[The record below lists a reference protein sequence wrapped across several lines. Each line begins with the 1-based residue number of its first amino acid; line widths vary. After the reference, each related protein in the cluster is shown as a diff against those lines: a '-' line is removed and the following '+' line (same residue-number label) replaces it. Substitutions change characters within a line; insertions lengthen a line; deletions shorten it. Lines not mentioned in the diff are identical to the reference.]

1 VKGKRLLSKLAR
13 KVPFPKVGTLGYPAL
28 SMSIPE
34 IQFGALTDVGRQR
47 EHNEDNF
54 LVDKKL
60 GLFIVCDGMG
70 GHAAGE
76 VASALAVRTL
86 HDEIRKEADLLRDY
100 AEGASGGS
108 KVSKRDV
115 LNMLEFAVNRAS
127 QKVHTEAAKDTKKRG
142 MGTTLVAL
150 LVVGNQ
156 AFIIYVGDSRIYL
169 LRDGVLEQITED
181 HTVYNELIK
190 RKKMPREQVEQLA
203 QKHAIT
209 RAVGVYEHV
218 EPDTLIVDL
227 LQGDRF
233 LLCSDGLSGY
243 FEEELEEL
251 GKFLAKPDADVVVKE
266 LIAWANDH
274 GGKDNITSV
283 IVTIGDAS
291 HRDENRAKKLQ
302 LKREIL
308 ARMPLFRPLND
319 REILRVL
326 QVTDVITYKPGEVV
340 INEGDKGEEL
350 FIVLS
355 GQLKVSR
362 NGAELAT
369 LPQGAHVGEMAL
381 VRSQPRSAT
390 VISDGV
396 SELMVIRR
404 QEFFE
409 ILRKEHQLA
418 VKLLWQFLGVLADR
432 LAETTR
438 ELGAAKEE
446 LAAEDIT
453 SEIFAEDDDEDRK
466 TLVNPP
472 PPPSRRAE

>member
-1 VKGKRLLSKLAR
+1 
-13 KVPFPKVGTLGYPAL
+13 
-28 SMSIPE
+28 MSTPE
-34 IQFGALTDVGRQR
+34 LQFAALTDVGRVR

-60 GLFIVCDGMG
+60 GLFVVCDGMG

-86 HDEIRKEADLLRDY
+86 HEEIKKEADLIQDY
-100 AEGASGGS
+100 AKASKGAA
-108 KVSKRDV
+108 KVTRRDI

-127 QKVHTEAAKDTKKRG
+127 NRVHSEAAKDAKKRG
-142 MGTTLVAL
+142 MGTTLVCL
-150 LVVGNQ
+150 LVIGKE
-156 AFIIYVGDSRIYL
+156 AFIIYVGDSRIYV
-169 LRDGVLEQITED
+169 LRDGVLQQLTED

-203 QKHAIT
+203 QKNAIT

-218 EPDTLIVDL
+218 EPDTLVLDL
-227 LQGDRF
+227 TAGDRF
-233 LLCSDGLSGY
+233 LLCSDGLCGY
-243 FEEELEEL
+243 FEEDPDGL
-251 GKFLAKPDADVVVKE
+251 GRRLANPDADAAAKS
-266 LIAWANDH
+266 LIDAANAA

-283 IVTIGDAS
+283 IVTVGDVS
-291 HRDENRAKKLQ
+291 ERDETRAKQLQ

-326 QVTDVITYKPGEVV
+326 QVTDVSIYRDRET
-340 INEGDKGEEL
+340 IISEGDKGEEL
-350 FIVLS
+350 YIVLT
-355 GQLKVSR
+355 GQAKVLR
-362 NGAELAT
+362 NDAEIAT
-369 LPQGAHVGEMAL
+369 LNAGDHFGEMAL

-390 VISDGV
+390 VLSDGT

-404 QEFFE
+404 TEFFE

-432 LAETTR
+432 LADTSR

-453 SEIFAEDDDEDRK
+453 KEFFADEDDDRK
-466 TLVNPP
+466 TLLIPP
-472 PPPSRRAE
+472 PPPSLRGG

>member
-1 VKGKRLLSKLAR
+1 
-13 KVPFPKVGTLGYPAL
+13 
-28 SMSIPE
+28 MSTPE
-34 IQFGALTDVGRQR
+34 IQFAALTDVGRVR

-60 GLFIVCDGMG
+60 GLFVVCDGMG

-86 HDEIRKEADLLRDY
+86 HEEIKKEADLIEDY
-100 AEGASGGS
+100 AKASKGAA
-108 KVSKRDV
+108 KVTKRDI

-127 QKVHTEAAKDTKKRG
+127 QRVHAEAAKDSKKRG
-142 MGTTLVAL
+142 MGTTLVCL
-150 LVVGNQ
+150 LVIGKE
-156 AFIIYVGDSRIYL
+156 AFIIYVGDSRIYV
-169 LRDGVLEQITED
+169 LRDGVLEQLTED

-203 QKHAIT
+203 QKNAIT

-218 EPDTLIVDL
+218 EPDTLVLDL
-227 LQGDRF
+227 TAGDRF
-233 LLCSDGLSGY
+233 LLCSDGLCGY
-243 FEEELEEL
+243 FEDDLDGL
-251 GKFLAKPDADVVVKE
+251 GKRLANPDADAAARS
-266 LIAWANDH
+266 LIDAANEQ

-283 IVTIGDAS
+283 IVTVGDVTE
-291 HRDENRAKKLQ
+291 RDETRAKQLQ

-326 QVTDVITYKPGEVV
+326 QVTDVSDYRNGET
-340 INEGDKGEEL
+340 IISEGDKGEEL

-355 GQLKVSR
+355 GHAKVMR

-369 LPQGAHVGEMAL
+369 LKAGDHFGEMAL

-390 VISDGV
+390 VVSDGT

-404 QEFFE
+404 TEFFE

-432 LAETTR
+432 LADTSR

-453 SEIFAEDDDEDRK
+453 SEIFAEDEEDNRK
-466 TLVNPP
+466 TLLIPP
-472 PPPSRRAE
+472 PPPSLRGG

>member
-1 VKGKRLLSKLAR
+1 
-13 KVPFPKVGTLGYPAL
+13 
-28 SMSIPE
+28 MSSPE
-34 IQFGALTDVGRQR
+34 IHFGALTDVGRTR
-47 EHNEDNF
+47 EHNEDNY

-60 GLFIVCDGMG
+60 GLFVVCDGMG

-76 VASALAVRTL
+76 VASALAVRTI
-86 HDEIRKEADLLRDY
+86 HDEIKKEADLIRDY
-100 AEGASGGS
+100 AEGASGGA
-108 KVSKRDV
+108 KVSKRDI

-127 QKVHTEAAKDTKKRG
+127 NKVHSEAAKDAKKRG

-156 AFIIYVGDSRIYL
+156 GFIIYVGDSRIYL

-190 RKKMPREQVEQLA
+190 RKKMPKEQVEQLA

-218 EPDTLIVDL
+218 EPDTLVVDL

-243 FEEELEEL
+243 FEDEPEQL
-251 GKFLAKPDADVVVKE
+251 GKFLAKPDADAVVKE
-266 LIAWANDH
+266 LIDWANEH

-283 IVTIGDAS
+283 IVTVGDAS
-291 HRDENRAKKLQ
+291 ARDENRAKKLQ

-308 ARMPLFRPLND
+308 ARMPLFRPL
-319 REILRVL
+319 
-326 QVTDVITYKPGEVV
+326 
-340 INEGDKGEEL
+340 
-350 FIVLS
+350 S
-355 GQLKVSR
+355 GQLKVTR
-362 NGAELAT
+362 NGADVAV
-369 LPQGAHVGEMAL
+369 LPPGAHVGEMAL

-390 VISDGV
+390 VTSEV
-396 SELMVIRR
+396 ASELMVIRR

-418 VKLLWQFLGVLADR
+418 VKLLWQFTGVLADR

-453 SEIFAEDDDEDRK
+453 SEIFAEEEDEDRK
-466 TLVNPP
+466 TLVIPP

>member
-1 VKGKRLLSKLAR
+1 
-13 KVPFPKVGTLGYPAL
+13 
-28 SMSIPE
+28 MSSPE
-34 IQFGALTDVGRQR
+34 IHFGALTDVGRTR
-47 EHNEDNF
+47 EHNEDNY

-60 GLFIVCDGMG
+60 GLFVVCDGMG

-76 VASALAVRTL
+76 VASALAVRCI
-86 HDEIRKEADLLRDY
+86 HDEIRKEADMLKDY
-100 AEGASGGS
+100 ADGASGGS
-108 KVSKRDV
+108 KVTKRDI

-127 QKVHTEAAKDTKKRG
+127 NKVHSEAAKDAKKRG

-150 LVVGNQ
+150 LIVGKE

-190 RKKMPREQVEQLA
+190 RKKMPKEQVEQLA
-203 QKHAIT
+203 QKNAIT

-218 EPDTLIVDL
+218 EPDTLVVDL

-243 FEEELEEL
+243 FEGDDFEQL
-251 GKFLAKPDADVVVKE
+251 GVYLAKPDADVVVRE

-283 IVTIGDAS
+283 VVTVGDAEQ
-291 HRDENRAKKLQ
+291 RDETRAKKLQ

-340 INEGDKGEEL
+340 ITEGEKGEEL

-355 GQLKVSR
+355 GQLKVTR
-362 NGAELAT
+362 NGADVAT

-390 VISDGV
+390 VTAENT

-418 VKLLWQFLGVLADR
+418 VKLLWQFTGVLADR

-453 SEIFAEDDDEDRK
+453 GEIFAEDEDEDRK
-466 TLVNPP
+466 TLVIPP

>member
-1 VKGKRLLSKLAR
+1 
-13 KVPFPKVGTLGYPAL
+13 
-28 SMSIPE
+28 MSTPE
-34 IQFGALTDVGRQR
+34 IQFAALTDVGRVR
-47 EHNEDNF
+47 EHNEDNY

-60 GLFIVCDGMG
+60 GLFVVCDGMG

-86 HDEIRKEADLLRDY
+86 HEEIKKEADLLTDY
-100 AEGASGGS
+100 AQASKGAA
-108 KVSKRDV
+108 KVTKRDI

-127 QKVHTEAAKDTKKRG
+127 QRVHSEAAKDAKKRG
-142 MGTTLVAL
+142 MGTTLVCL
-150 LVVGNQ
+150 LVIGKE
-156 AFIIYVGDSRIYL
+156 AFIIYVGDSRIYV
-169 LRDGVLEQITED
+169 LRDGVLEQLTED

-203 QKHAIT
+203 QKNAIT

-218 EPDTLIVDL
+218 EPDTLVLDL
-227 LQGDRF
+227 TAGDRF
-233 LLCSDGLSGY
+233 LLCSDGLCGY
-243 FEEELEEL
+243 FEDDLDGL
-251 GKFLAKPDADVVVKE
+251 GKRLALPDADAAAKA
-266 LIAWANDH
+266 LIDAANEQ

-283 IVTIGDAS
+283 IVTVGDVS
-291 HRDENRAKKLQ
+291 ERDETRAKQLQ

-326 QVTDVITYKPGEVV
+326 QVTDVSDYGNGE
-340 INEGDKGEEL
+340 IIISEGDKGEEL

-355 GQLKVSR
+355 GHAKVMR

-369 LPQGAHVGEMAL
+369 LSAGDHFGEMAL

-390 VISDGV
+390 VVSDGL

-404 QEFFE
+404 TEFFE

-432 LAETTR
+432 LADTSR

-453 SEIFAEDDDEDRK
+453 GEIFSEEDEDNRK
-466 TLVNPP
+466 TLLIPP
-472 PPPSRRAE
+472 PPPSLRGG

>member
-1 VKGKRLLSKLAR
+1 
-13 KVPFPKVGTLGYPAL
+13 
-28 SMSIPE
+28 MSSPE
-34 IQFGALTDVGRQR
+34 IQFAALTDVGRVR
-47 EHNEDNF
+47 EQNEDNF

-76 VASALAVRTL
+76 VASALAVRTV
-86 HDEIRKEADLLRDY
+86 HDEIKKQADLVADY
-100 AEGASGGS
+100 AAAAKGAA
-108 KVSKRDV
+108 KVTKRDI

-127 QKVHTEAAKDTKKRG
+127 QRVHTEAVKDTKKRG
-142 MGTTLVAL
+142 MGTTLVCL
-150 LVVGNQ
+150 LVIGTQ
-156 AFIIYVGDSRIYL
+156 AFIIYVGDSRIYM
-169 LRDGVLEQITED
+169 LRDGALEQLTED

-203 QKHAIT
+203 QKNAIT

-218 EPDTLIVDL
+218 EPDTLVMDL
-227 LQGDRF
+227 TAGDRF
-233 LLCSDGLSGY
+233 LLCSDGLCGY
-243 FEEELEEL
+243 FEDDLEGL
-251 GKFLAKPDADVVVKE
+251 GARLARPDADAACKALVDASNE
-266 LIAWANDH
+266 R

-283 IVTIGDAS
+283 IVTVGDVTS
-291 HRDENRAKKLQ
+291 RDETRAKQLQ

-326 QVTDVITYKPGEVV
+326 QVTDVVDYQNGE
-340 INEGDKGEEL
+340 IIISEGDKGEEL

-355 GQLKVSR
+355 GHAQVVR
-362 NGAELAT
+362 NGAEIAT
-369 LPQGAHVGEMAL
+369 LKPGDHFGEMAL

-390 VISDGV
+390 VRSDGN

-404 QEFFE
+404 TEFFE

-432 LAETTR
+432 LADTSR

-446 LAAEDIT
+446 LALEDIT
-453 SEIFAEDDDEDRK
+453 GEIFAEDDDDNRK
-466 TLVNPP
+466 TLLIPP
-472 PPPSRRAE
+472 PPPSLRGA

>member
-1 VKGKRLLSKLAR
+1 
-13 KVPFPKVGTLGYPAL
+13 
-28 SMSIPE
+28 MSSLE
-34 IQFGALTDVGRQR
+34 VQFGALTDVGRQR
-47 EHNEDNF
+47 EHNEDNY

-60 GLFIVCDGMG
+60 GLFVVCDGMG

-86 HDEIRKEADLLRDY
+86 HEEIKKEADLIRDY

-108 KVSKRDV
+108 KVSKRDI

-127 QKVHTEAAKDTKKRG
+127 HKVHSEAAKDAKKRG
-142 MGTTLVAL
+142 MGTTLVTL
-150 LVVGNQ
+150 LVVGSQ

-218 EPDTLIVDL
+218 EPDTLVVDL

-243 FEEELEEL
+243 FEEELEQL
-251 GKFLAKPDADVVVKE
+251 GTFLGNPDADVVVRQ
-266 LIAWANDH
+266 LIDWANEH

-283 IVTIGDAS
+283 VVTVGDGS
-291 HRDENRAKKLQ
+291 ERDETRAKKLQ
-302 LKREIL
+302 LKRDIL
-308 ARMPLFRPLND
+308 ARMPLFRPLNE

-326 QVTDVITYKPGEVV
+326 QVTDVITYKPGEIV
-340 INEGDKGEEL
+340 ITEGEKGDEL
-350 FIVLS
+350 FIVLA
-355 GQLKVSR
+355 GQLTVSR

-418 VKLLWQFLGVLADR
+418 VKLLWQFTGVLADR

-453 SEIFAEDDDEDRK
+453 SEIFADEEDEDRK
-466 TLVNPP
+466 TLVIPP

>member
-1 VKGKRLLSKLAR
+1 MA
-13 KVPFPKVGTLGYPAL
+13 LGYPAL
-28 SMSIPE
+28 SMSSPE
-34 IQFGALTDVGRQR
+34 ITFGASTDVGRQR
-47 EHNEDNF
+47 EHNEDNY

-60 GLFIVCDGMG
+60 GLFVVCDGMG

-76 VASALAVRTL
+76 VASALAVRCI
-86 HDEIRKEADLLRDY
+86 HDEVRREAELLKDY

-108 KVSKRDV
+108 KVSKRDI

-127 QKVHTEAAKDTKKRG
+127 QKVHGEAAKDAKKRG

-150 LVVGNQ
+150 LVVATQ

-251 GKFLAKPDADVVVKE
+251 GRFLAKPDQDQVVKE
-266 LIAWANDH
+266 LIAWANEH

-283 IVTIGDAS
+283 IVTVGDAS

-326 QVTDVITYKPGEVV
+326 QVTDVITYKPGEIV
-340 INEGDKGEEL
+340 ITEGEKGEEL

-355 GQLKVSR
+355 GQLKVTR
-362 NGAELAT
+362 NGAEVAT
-369 LPQGAHVGEMAL
+369 LSQGAHVGEMAL

-390 VISDGV
+390 VTADGV

-418 VKLLWQFLGVLADR
+418 VKLLWQFTGVLADR

-453 SEIFAEDDDEDRK
+453 SEIFAEDDDDERK

>member
-1 VKGKRLLSKLAR
+1 
-13 KVPFPKVGTLGYPAL
+13 
-28 SMSIPE
+28 
-34 IQFGALTDVGRQR
+34 
-47 EHNEDNF
+47 
-54 LVDKKL
+54 
-60 GLFIVCDGMG
+60 
-70 GHAAGE
+70 
-76 VASALAVRTL
+76 
-86 HDEIRKEADLLRDY
+86 LLRDY
-100 AEGASGGS
+100 AEGAGGGA
-108 KVSKRDV
+108 KVSKRDI

-127 QKVHTEAAKDTKKRG
+127 SMVHSEAAKDPKKRG

-150 LVVGNQ
+150 LIAGSQ

-181 HTVYNELIK
+181 HTVYNELVR
-190 RKKMPREQVEQLA
+190 RKKMPREQVEKLA
-203 QKHAIT
+203 QKNAIT

-218 EPDTLIVDL
+218 EPDTLVIDL

-243 FEEELEEL
+243 FEGDAIEQL
-251 GKFLAKPDADVVVKE
+251 GKFLAQPDADAVVRE
-266 LIAWANDH
+266 LVDWANEH

-283 IVTIGDAS
+283 VVTVGDAEN
-291 HRDENRAKKLQ
+291 RDENRAKKLQ
-302 LKREIL
+302 LKRDIL

-326 QVTDVITYKPGEVV
+326 QVTDVLTYKPGEVV
-340 INEGDKGEEL
+340 IREGEKGEEL

-355 GQLKVSR
+355 GQLKVTR
-362 NGAELAT
+362 NGAEVAT

-390 VISDGV
+390 VVSDGA

-418 VKLLWQFLGVLADR
+418 VKLLWQFTGVLADR

-453 SEIFAEDDDEDRK
+453 NEIFAEEEEDEDRK
-466 TLVNPP
+466 TLVIPP
-472 PPPSRRAE
+472 PPPSRRLE